1 MSVSI
6 DELRDSVTK
15 LRLDGLNTQ
24 QIADELSLSQMTIQ
38 WLQSNQSESSSE
50 QAGDVR
56 IGWRSIGVRP
66 LRIQAL
72 SMIFSDIIDEEID
85 GEIDTV
91 VGISLNGIM
100 FAQEIA
106 GQLDVEVAIHRNVD
120 GEGNGHL
127 SNKYG
132 NVGGKKIV
140 IVDDVISTGVTMKKT
155 IQVMKD
161 SGAETVLCLVLVNKT
176 TLNEIKGV
184 PLRGI
189 IRAVAV

>member
-6 DELRDSVTK
+6 DELRDSVAK

-24 QIADELSLSQMTIQ
+24 QIADELSLSQMTVQ
-38 WLQSNQSESSSE
+38 WLQTNQLESASE
-50 QAGDVR
+50 QPGDVR

-72 SMIFSDIIDEEID
+72 SMIFADIIEEEIEE
-85 GEIDTV
+85 EIDTV

-106 GQLDVEVAIHRNVD
+106 GQLDSEVAIHRNVD
-120 GEGNGHL
+120 GDGKGHL

-155 IQVMKD
+155 IKLMKE

-176 TLNEIKGV
+176 TLNEIDGV
-184 PLRGI
+184 PLRGL

>member
-1 MSVSI
+1 MSLSI
-6 DELRDSVTK
+6 DELRDSVAK

-24 QIADELSLSQMTIQ
+24 QIADELSLSQMTVQ
-38 WLQSNQSESSSE
+38 WLQTNQVESGSE
-50 QAGDVR
+50 QPGDVR

-66 LRIQAL
+66 FRVQAL
-72 SMIFSDIIDEEID
+72 SMIFADIIDEEID
-85 GEIDTV
+85 EEIDTV

-106 GQLDVEVAIHRNVD
+106 GQLDTEVAIHRNVD
-120 GEGNGHL
+120 GDGKGNL

-140 IVDDVISTGVTMKKT
+140 IVDDVLSTGVTMKKT
-155 IQVMKD
+155 INLMKE

-176 TLNEIKGV
+176 TLNEIDGV
-184 PLRGI
+184 PLRGL